1 MNIEG
6 GYIFGKGEG
15 VNNKGVIENDWLF
28 YWMDVKKRFVD
39 VIDLEAEDYNSIWA
53 KLFQILKN
61 FISKT
66 LKRMVSFGAL
76 QNIFPHCALVFPFSL
91 HH

>member
-39 VIDLEAEDYNSIWA
+39 VIDLEAEDY
-53 KLFQILKN
+53 
-61 FISKT
+61 
-66 LKRMVSFGAL
+66 G
-76 QNIFPHCALVFPFSL
+76 PL
-91 HH
+91 HVKS

>member
-6 GYIFGKGEG
+6 GYIFGNGEG

-39 VIDLEAEDYNSIWA
+39 VIDLEAEGNHSIWA
-53 KLFQILKN
+53 KLFQILK
-61 FISKT
+61 FY
-66 LKRMVSFGAL
+66 F
-76 QNIFPHCALVFPFSL
+76 
-91 HH
+91 